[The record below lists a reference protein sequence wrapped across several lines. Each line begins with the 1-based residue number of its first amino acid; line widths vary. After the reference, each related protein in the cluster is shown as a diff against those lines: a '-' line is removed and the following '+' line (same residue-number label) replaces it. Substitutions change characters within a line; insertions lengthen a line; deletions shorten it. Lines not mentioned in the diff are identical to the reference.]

1 MPEAPDLQVVK
12 EFLEPRLVG
21 RKLVSA
27 VEVRPL
33 VFRNLVGK
41 PLPADAPGRTVD
53 RLWRH
58 GKLLFCELSGD
69 RVVVINPM
77 LAGGLRY
84 CPSGERIA
92 ASTFVRFGFD
102 DGHELRYFDTKK
114 MGMVY
119 YATSAQTEGV
129 PRVEDQGPDVLDE
142 RVSLHDFTARLKPYR
157 GEIKGVLTRGGVVS
171 GVGNAYADEI
181 LFDARI
187 FPFKKRTSLSGDEI
201 ARLHESVYSVP
212 RRALEV
218 LRKRV
223 GADIHVKR
231 RDFLQVHG
239 RGALPCP
246 RCGHSISAITANQ
259 RETNFCRRC
268 QPGFLTRN

>member
-1 MPEAPDLQVVK
+1 MPEAPDLQVVR

-21 RKLVSA
+21 RKLTSA
-27 VEVRPL
+27 LEVRPL
-33 VFRNLVGK
+33 VVRNLVGK
-41 PLPADAPGRTVD
+41 PLTADAPGRSVD

-58 GKLLFCELSGD
+58 GKLLFLELSGD
-69 RVVVINPM
+69 RVLVINPM

-84 CPSGERIA
+84 CRSGDRVA

-102 DGHELRYFDTKK
+102 DGNELRYFDARK

-119 YATSAQTEGV
+119 YGTSEQARDV

-142 RVSLHDFTARLKPYR
+142 RLPIEKFIERLKPYR
-157 GEIKGVLTRGGVVS
+157 GEIKGVLTRGWVVS

-187 FPFKKRTSLSGDEI
+187 FPFKKRTSLSDDEI
-201 ARLHESVYSVP
+201 ARLHESSYSVP

-218 LRKRV
+218 LRRRV
-223 GADIHVKR
+223 GVDIHVKL
-231 RDFLQVHG
+231 RDFLQ
-239 RGALPCP
+239 
-246 RCGHSISAITANQ
+246 
-259 RETNFCRRC
+259 
-268 QPGFLTRN
+268 